1 MSRSWLSILGLYNY
15 DDTIFDGITLPTAAD
30 LNNDLV
36 TYISPIP
43 ELDREKLVEY
53 ILLELAELPLVYGDP
68 DLLKRYIKI
77 WSDTQFRNW
86 VALWETTLYKYNPIW
101 NVDGEVWEDRDISR
115 EGQLQSVKNGSN
127 QNVRTL
133 NTQQQADRSDSRNHT
148 GSGNETINHNVTG
161 FDTNAYSPD
170 KQDVRNYSDQATDT
184 GTGQETITNTGTIR
198 DDGSDTETSTGTNT
212 GTEADRFHQRRQG
225 NIGVT
230 MTQDMISKERD
241 IVEFNMYK
249 YITEAFKHQF
259 CVMIY

>member
-15 DDTIFDGITLPTAAD
+15 DNTIFDGITLPTAAD

-53 ILLELAELPLVYGDP
+53 ILLELAELPLVYADP
-68 DLLKRYIKI
+68 EFLKRYIKI

-86 VALWETTLYKYNPIW
+86 AALWETTLYKYNPIW
-101 NVDGEVWEDRDISR
+101 NVDGEVWEDRDRTSR
-115 EGQLQSVKNGSN
+115 GQSENIKIGSSN
-127 QNVRTL
+127 NLRTL
-133 NTQQQADRSDSRNHT
+133 DTQIKTDGNSKLVHG

-161 FDTNAYSPD
+161 FDTNSYSPD
-170 KQDVRNYSDQATDT
+170 KQDIRNYSDNYTDT
-184 GTGQETITNTGTIR
+184 GESHETAVNTGTIS
-198 DDGSDTETSTGTNT
+198 DDGGNTETSTGTNN
-212 GTEADRFHQRRQG
+212 GKEEDRFHQRRQG